1 MSTLNLSREEWLQ
14 YRKAGIGGSDAGAIC
29 GLNPYR
35 TAMQVYQDKISD
47 ACEDIDNE
55 AMRQGREFEDYV
67 ARRFMEATGKK
78 VRRANAMFR
87 SKNHPFMLA
96 DVDRMIVGEMPD
108 WNVKQPVRIWKT
120 SGKMEK
126 FQCHIRFSAI
136 IIWRYAGQTHG
147 ISQF

>member
-67 ARRFMEATGKK
+67 ARRFMEP
-78 VRRANAMFR
+78 R
-87 SKNHPFMLA
+87 
-96 DVDRMIVGEMPD
+96 
-108 WNVKQPVRIWKT
+108 
-120 SGKMEK
+120 EK
-126 FQCHIRFSAI
+126 RC
-136 IIWRYAGQTHG
+136 AGQIQCSAVKITHLCLPM
-147 ISQF
+147 